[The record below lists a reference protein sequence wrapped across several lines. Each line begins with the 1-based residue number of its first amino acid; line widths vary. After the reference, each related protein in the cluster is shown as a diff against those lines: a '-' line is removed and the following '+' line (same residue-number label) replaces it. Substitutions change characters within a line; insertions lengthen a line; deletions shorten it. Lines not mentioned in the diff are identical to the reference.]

1 MEIDKSRKAVRG
13 NRRAK
18 IIDEAM
24 RLVGERG
31 YYGFGLQELADRC
44 NMTKPGLLHHFG
56 SKDRLLLELLRER
69 DAANE
74 AAAVALLG
82 PIHDAMPMPADA
94 RRIMIDTLRLIVERN
109 AALPEVMRLQVI
121 LRAEAINKEH
131 PAHDYF
137 TAREHAKLDILAD
150 GLAAFSANPRGTA
163 RNLLALLGGL
173 EQEWLRDE
181 RGFDLVGESITAVA
195 LLLAG
200 EDGVVGAAKR

>member
-1 MEIDKSRKAVRG
+1 MPITKPPKAIRGGSRAR
-13 NRRAK
+13 

-56 SKDRLLLELLRER
+56 SKDRLLLELLCER

-82 PIHDAMPMPADA
+82 PIHDSRPLPVDA

-109 AALPEVMRLQVI
+109 AAQPELMRLQVI
-121 LRAEAINKEH
+121 LRAEAINKGH
-131 PAHDYF
+131 PAHGYF
-137 TAREHAKLDILAD
+137 TAREHAKQAILAE
-150 GLAAFSANPRGTA
+150 GLTAFAAKPRGTA
-163 RNLLALLGGL
+163 RNLLAVLGGL

-181 RGFDLVGESITAVA
+181 RGFDLVGESMAAIA
-195 LLLAG
+195 LLLTA
-200 EDGVVGAAKR
+200 EDGAARTAKR